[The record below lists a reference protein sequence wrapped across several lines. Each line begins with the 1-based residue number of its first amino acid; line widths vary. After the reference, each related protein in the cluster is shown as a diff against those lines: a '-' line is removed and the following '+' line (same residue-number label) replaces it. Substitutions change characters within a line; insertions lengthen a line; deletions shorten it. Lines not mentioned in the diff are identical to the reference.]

1 MKPLVNSSFRL
12 KTYFIGNTGG
22 AIVGTIS
29 MDSVVNLGGELFFRS
44 KVEGFRILEK

>member
-1 MKPLVNSSFRL
+1 MKSVLNPSFKL
-12 KTYFIGNTGG
+12 KTYFIENTGV

-29 MDSVVNLGGELFFRS
+29 MDSAVNLGGQLFFRS